1 MIEQSAMVVAVES
14 GAAWVETKS
23 QTSCG
28 ACAMNKGCGA
38 GMFAK
43 AFGFRSPRLRV
54 LDMQGVEVG
63 DQVVIGIDERALVH
77 GSLAAYMT
85 PILSMLVFAMV
96 GENVAANWLAVK
108 SDILTLC
115 FGITG
120 LAVGLLWVRRYN
132 RRIGHDGRFQP
143 VILQRSDNTVSP
155 GCVNAR

>member
-1 MIEQSAMVVAVES
+1 MD
-14 GAAWVETKS
+14 AAWVETKR

-54 LDMQGVEVG
+54 LDTQGVEVG

-77 GSLAAYMT
+77 GSFAAYMT

-96 GENVAANWLAVK
+96 GETIAAEWLAMK
-108 SDILTLC
+108 SDVLTVC
-115 FGITG
+115 FGIAG
-120 LAVGLLWVRRYN
+120 LVAGLLWVRRYSQ
-132 RRIGHDGRFQP
+132 RIGHDSRFQP
-143 VILQRSDNTVSP
+143 VILQRSDCTVSP
-155 GCVNAR
+155 GRVNARLRY